1 MYPWAEFEQQVSERL
16 QTALALA
23 GLQYPKKVEETLE
36 EPPDPKLGDLSS
48 NICFELAKIAKQNPD
63 SLSRLLLAKM
73 QPGGMIAKI
82 EAVRGYLNFFVN
94 LPLLAERTFA
104 CLERMKEKYGSLE
117 KRGKVI
123 VEHTSVNPTK
133 PLHVGHGRNAVL
145 GDTMARILRKLGYR
159 VEVHNYIDD
168 LGLQMAETL
177 VALEKFE
184 LPETKFDHALGLIYV
199 KFQELLKKHPELE
212 EEVRKKLK
220 ALEKGEKSVYKTARR
235 IAEACVKANLSTT
248 KRLGISY
255 DLLVWESDL
264 VQRGVLSEV
273 LDLLRKAGRLKEEKG
288 ATLLL
293 LEDFGLENKV
303 LIRSDGT
310 TVYLARDIAYQL
322 WKFGKTK
329 SKLLFK
335 PWLSIYTTHPKGRP
349 STRFGGA
356 QRVINVIGAEQRDAQ
371 RSVFA
376 TLKVLGYEQEYGNSF
391 HLAYEHVW
399 LPTGKFSG
407 REGTWVGHSL
417 DEAIE
422 EAIARAREIVEK
434 REPEASKAF
443 KERIAKAIGLG
454 ALRFSLVY
462 TSPEK
467 RIVFKWEEALDFE
480 KNSGPAIQYS
490 HARACSILRK
500 AKVSRSPDWSKL
512 QLEEEKELVK
522 LIAKYP
528 KVLRL
533 AGEELRPNL
542 LASYAAKVSSLFNS
556 FYEKAPVLKAEKGL
570 REARIKLVEGI
581 RFILSDALNLLGIEA
596 PERI

>member
-1 MYPWAEFEQQVSERL
+1 
-16 QTALALA
+16 
-23 GLQYPKKVEETLE
+23 
-36 EPPDPKLGDLSS
+36 
-48 NICFELAKIAKQNPD
+48 
-63 SLSRLLLAKM
+63 
-73 QPGGMIAKI
+73 
-82 EAVRGYLNFFVN
+82 
-94 LPLLAERTFA
+94 
-104 CLERMKEKYGSLE
+104 
-117 KRGKVI
+117 
-123 VEHTSVNPTK
+123 
-133 PLHVGHGRNAVL
+133 
-145 GDTMARILRKLGYR
+145 MARILRKLGYR

>member
-1 MYPWAEFEQQVSERL
+1 
-16 QTALALA
+16 
-23 GLQYPKKVEETLE
+23 
-36 EPPDPKLGDLSS
+36 
-48 NICFELAKIAKQNPD
+48 
-63 SLSRLLLAKM
+63 
-73 QPGGMIAKI
+73 
-82 EAVRGYLNFFVN
+82 
-94 LPLLAERTFA
+94 
-104 CLERMKEKYGSLE
+104 MKEKYGSLG

-168 LGLQMAETL
+168 LGLQMAEILT
-177 VALEKFE
+177 ALEKIE
-184 LPETKFDHALGLIYV
+184 PPKTKFDHALGLVSV
-199 KFQELLKKHPELE
+199 KFQELLKKHPEVE

-220 ALEKGEKSVYKTARR
+220 ALEKGEKSVYKRARR
-235 IAEACVKANLSTT
+235 IAEACVRANLSTAE
-248 KRLGISY
+248 KLGIRY

-264 VQRGVLSEV
+264 VQRGVLSEA
-273 LDLLRKAGRLKEEKG
+273 LDLLRESGRLMEENG
-288 ATLLL
+288 ATLLR
-293 LEDFGLENKV
+293 LEDFGLENRV

-329 SKLLFK
+329 SRLLFK
-335 PWLSIYTTHPKGRP
+335 PWLSVYTTHPQGRP
-349 STRFGGA
+349 STRFGKA
-356 QRVINVIGAEQRDAQ
+356 WRVINVIGAEQKDTQ
-371 RSVFA
+371 RSVFTA
-376 TLKVLGYEQEYGNSF
+376 LKALGYEQEYQNSL

-399 LPTGKFSG
+399 LPTGRFSG

-422 EAIARAREIVEK
+422 EAVARAREIIEK
-434 REPEASKAF
+434 REPEASGRFREKIA
-443 KERIAKAIGLG
+443 RIVGLG
-454 ALRFSLVY
+454 ALN
-462 TSPEK
+462 
-467 RIVFKWEEALDFE
+467 FE

-490 HARACSILRK
+490 HARACSILKK
-500 AKVSRSPDWSKL
+500 AKVGHKTPDWSKL

-542 LASYAAKVSSLFNS
+542 LANYAAKLSSLFNS

-570 REARIKLVEGI
+570 REARVKLVEGI
-581 RFILSDALNLLGIEA
+581 RFILADALDLLGIEA